1 MDLLTLFNY
10 FIKKII
16 TIKELIVAF
25 SNKSKLRF
33 FPKRITLNLSVTHR
47 CNSNCKMC
55 NIWKENSSEEL
66 SKEDL
71 KRITQDPLFSNIK
84 YVGISGGE
92 PSLHSDLIG
101 IVEVLVDNLKNLK
114 SIGIITNGIDY
125 YNCINKI
132 SLINTFCKKRGVL
145 FNVLV
150 SLDGTQE
157 THEEIRGIKG
167 CFKNAIHL
175 IKDLKDMNIPISVG
189 CTIIKDNVWNVNEL
203 LYFCI
208 RNDIYI
214 KFRIAEYI
222 NRLNNDDLD
231 LRNFNRK
238 EIYQLALFFYKL
250 EHIYEKNRSV
260 KNTYYNIRNMLLYDK
275 ERCVSCPYYEKTAV
289 IMESNGDLF
298 YCSPK
303 SPLIGNCLSD
313 SASALYHD
321 NLNLLKDIKNKY
333 CKNCIHDY
341 HSNILA
347 KEFFHIT
354 KKNFFKKYYIRKYS
368 IDATLNKAVTREK
381 RSINQQNIQKDSVTT
396 FLSNHKTFIIIGWYG
411 TETVGDKAILEA
423 IIEKI
428 YQTSRNPVIY
438 IASLYPFITEYTLHE
453 LEYDNVEIVN
463 TFSYS
468 FKKKCSSCDVTIIG
482 GGPLMNMEYLGYLLS
497 GSYFAKKNKKSILI
511 YGCGIGPLNKIRYI
525 DTVKKIVDLSD
536 FICVRD
542 INSKIWIENNC
553 LRNDILMMGDPAKE
567 YVNNWLLSNNNIPE
581 KNIVSCYLREWTT
594 EYLGNIPKKDYEKTK
609 KRFEEN
615 LANLIR
621 YVYNKSNSKIRFLP
635 MHTFTVGNDDRDF
648 YYSFYSKYLSDIPI
662 DIGSKVYSPSDIL
675 KSMKESKFCIC
686 MRFHSVLFAD
696 TLHKDFIGIDYTQ
709 GGKVKNFLKDNNK
722 LSYLISFDD
731 LSNGTWK
738 DKIDLLWN
746 KI

>member
-10 FIKKII
+10 FKKKII
-16 TIKELIVAF
+16 AIKELIVAF

-33 FPKRITLNLSVTHR
+33 FPKLTTLNLSVTHK
-47 CNSNCKMC
+47 CNSHCKMC

-150 SLDGTQE
+150 SLDGTE
-157 THEEIRGIKG
+157 KTHEQIRGIKG

-222 NRLNNDDLD
+222 NRLNNDDLH
-231 LRNFNRK
+231 LRNFDRK

-260 KNTYYNIRNMLLYDK
+260 KNTYYNIRNMLLYNK

-289 IMESNGDLF
+289 TMESNGDLF
-298 YCSPK
+298 FCSPK

-321 NLNLLKDIKNKY
+321 NLNLLKDIKDKY
-333 CKNCIHDY
+333 CENCIHDY
-341 HSNILA
+341 HSNLLP
-347 KEFFHIT
+347 KEFLHRI
-354 KKNFFKKYYIRKYS
+354 KINFLRNYYMHKYS
-368 IDATLNKAVTREK
+368 IDSALNRAKTLK
-381 RSINQQNIQKDSVTT
+381 RRNVKQNIQKDSLTT
-396 FLSNHKTFIIIGWYG
+396 FLSNHKTFVIIGWYG
-411 TETVGDKAILEA
+411 TETVGDKAILGA
-423 IIEKI
+423 LIEEI
-428 YQTSRNPVIY
+428 YLTNSNPVVY
-438 IASLYPFITEYTLHE
+438 VTSLYPFITEYTLQE
-453 LEYDNVEIVN
+453 LGYHNVKIIN
-463 TFSYS
+463 TFSHH
-468 FKKKCSSCDVTIIG
+468 FKRICSSSDVTIIG
-482 GGPLMNMEYLGYLLS
+482 GGPLMNMEYLGYLLA
-497 GSYFAKKNKKSILI
+497 GFYFALKNKKHTLI
-511 YGCGIGPLNKIRYI
+511 YGCGIGPLNTLRYI
-525 DTVKKIVDLSD
+525 ETVKKIVDFSD
-536 FICVRD
+536 SICVRD
-542 INSKIWIENNC
+542 NYSKIWIENNC
-553 LRNDILMMGDPAKE
+553 FRKDILMIGDPAKK
-567 YVNNWLLSNNNIPE
+567 YVDNWLLGNNNIQE
-581 KNIVSCYLREWTT
+581 KNIISCYLREWTT
-594 EYLGNIPKKDYEKTK
+594 EYLRNIPKKNYEKTK

-675 KSMKESKFCIC
+675 KSMKESKLCIC

-696 TLHKDFIGIDYTQ
+696 TLYKDFIAIDYTQ
-709 GGKVKNFLKDNNK
+709 GGKIKNFLKDNNK

-731 LSNGTWK
+731 LINGTWK

-746 KI
+746 KL